1 MKKHWNKL
9 KNHMLE
15 IIKLP
20 KGEPFFKSEEE
31 YLKFRDSYC
40 ESVKED
46 MEKHKIAR
54 LKSERES
61 MFRIVD

>member
-1 MKKHWNKL
+1 MIQII
-9 KNHMLE
+9 E
-15 IIKLP
+15 IQ
-20 KGEPFFKSEEE
+20 KGDPLFKSEEE
-31 YLKFRDSYC
+31 YRRFRESYC

-46 MEKHKIAR
+46 MEKHRIAR

>member
-1 MKKHWNKL
+1 MIQIVKF
-9 KNHMLE
+9 
-15 IIKLP
+15 P
-20 KGEPFFKSEEE
+20 KGEPLFKSEEE
-31 YLKFRDSYC
+31 YQRFRDSYY

-46 MEKHKIAR
+46 MEKWRIAH